1 MRAREARASA
11 AAGMAAGA
19 YIGARVQ
26 GRFSDEATQK
36 FFAAVFVV
44 IGLVFLV
51 FTLFRGRS

>member
-1 MRAREARASA
+1 
-11 AAGMAAGA
+11 MAAGA